1 VDQSLLLILN
11 SYHDVVSFHLPKV
24 VGGQRWT
31 RLVDTNQ
38 LGHVEEPTFEFES
51 DYDVTG
57 RSVLLFE
64 LVMDPDY
71 ATARLEQAMPEP
83 D

>member
-1 VDQSLLLILN
+1 MILN
-11 SYHDVVSFHLPKV
+11 SYHDVVPFHLPAV

-31 RLVDTNQ
+31 LLIDTNQ
-38 LGHVEEPTFEFES
+38 LDGTEEPTFEFGS
-51 DYDVTG
+51 IYDVTG

-71 ATARLEQAMPEP
+71 ATARMELAVPEP
-83 D
+83 E